1 MPAAAN
7 SGANSI
13 GTNLA
18 ANYGISS
25 DIWLRSPGTIDLTTA
40 TGATLVFHQWV
51 DMDDFDH
58 GDTGTVRV
66 LDAAGLP
73 GTVTELAVLRANIQG
88 LAPAGWV
95 RFLKKLPAAV
105 LGKTVVL
112 EFRFASDFV
121 PDADASGWYI
131 DDVLVTTQP

>member
-1 MPAAAN
+1 LIEILREKN
-7 SGANSI
+7 S
-13 GTNLA
+13 L
-18 ANYGISS
+18 
-25 DIWLRSPGTIDLTTA
+25 
-40 TGATLVFHQWV
+40 FQV
-51 DMDDFDH
+51 DGLFPV
-58 GDTGTVRV
+58 DT
-66 LDAAGLP
+66 